1 VKFTK
6 EQVDFIS
13 RYFVPTVLDS
23 VRVVRDGIV
32 TKSDKVW
39 WRMEDGPMEVV
50 GNLGTHWKNMS
61 NYPNVYQH
69 DKPEGSYVG
78 YQYKD

>member
-1 VKFTK
+1 
-6 EQVDFIS
+6 
-13 RYFVPTVLDS
+13 
-23 VRVVRDGIV
+23 
-32 TKSDKVW
+32 
-39 WRMEDGPMEVV
+39 MEDGPMEVV